1 MRNRIVDY
9 LTVEIMAD
17 KSFKV
22 HYAVRVRAAWALAEE
37 KYEKLTEEE
46 KKEIVKKINEHGG

>member
-1 MRNRIVDY
+1 MRNRIIDY

-22 HYAVRVRAAWALAEE
+22 HYAVRVRAAWALAEK
-37 KYEKLTEEE
+37 KYETLTEEE
-46 KKEIVKKINEHGG
+46 KEEIIKKIKEQGG